1 MRHLQWRAEV
11 GLQRMDWML
20 TPKNNLMLIAGV
32 VWCLAGAMVI
42 AVGLPLLVQDGPG
55 QPILFAL
62 AVVIFLVFYVF
73 IFSRLVTKHSG
84 RIRRESRQRLPFW
97 SFFDKSSYLIMVIMM
112 GGGMA
117 LRLGHLM
124 PEWMIAFFYSG
135 LGIALFACGVRFLG
149 VFWRKDVLL
158 ATVESPAAQ

>member
-1 MRHLQWRAEV
+1 
-11 GLQRMDWML
+11 MDWMHI
-20 TPKNNLMLIAGV
+20 PKNNLMLIAGA

-42 AVGLPLLVQDGPG
+42 SVGLPLLLQDGPG
-55 QPILFAL
+55 HPILYAL
-62 AVVIFLVFYVF
+62 AVAICLVFYVF
-73 IFSRLVTKHSG
+73 IFSRLVFKHSN
-84 RIRRESRQRLPFW
+84 RIRQEDRDRLPFW
-97 SFFDKSSYLIMVIMM
+97 SFFDRSSYIIMVIMM

-117 LRLGHLM
+117 LRLGHVV

-158 ATVESPAAQ
+158 ATAETPSIE

>member
-1 MRHLQWRAEV
+1 MH
-11 GLQRMDWML
+11 WMHI
-20 TPKNNLMLIAGV
+20 PKNNLMLIAGV

-42 AVGLPLLVQDGPG
+42 SVGLPLLVQDGPG
-55 QPILFAL
+55 QPILYAL

-97 SFFDKSSYLIMVIMM
+97 SFFDRSSYIIMAIMM

-117 LRLGHLM
+117 LRLCHLM

-135 LGIALFACGVRFLG
+135 LGIALFACGLRFLG
-149 VFWRKDVLL
+149 VFWRKDVLI

>member
-1 MRHLQWRAEV
+1 MRHLQWRAEA
-11 GLQRMDWML
+11 GPQRMDWML
-20 TPKNNLMLIAGV
+20 TPKNNQMLIAGV

-117 LRLGHLM
+117 LRLSHM
-124 PEWMIAFFYSG
+124 VPEWMIAFFYSG
-135 LGIALFACGVRFLG
+135 LGIALFACGVRFLR
-149 VFWRKDVLL
+149 VFGRKDVLL